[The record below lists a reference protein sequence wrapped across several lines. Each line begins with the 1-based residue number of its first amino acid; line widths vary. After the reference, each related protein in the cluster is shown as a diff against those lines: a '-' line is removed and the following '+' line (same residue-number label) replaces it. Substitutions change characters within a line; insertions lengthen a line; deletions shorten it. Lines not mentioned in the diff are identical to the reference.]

1 VSPSVEPRSELIR
14 PALDGLVPYE
24 PGKPVE
30 VVQRELG
37 LDRVV
42 KLASNEGPFG
52 PFPVAIE
59 AIRRALPES
68 NRYPDGG
75 CYRLRETLAE
85 RHGVR
90 FEEVIVAAGAD
101 AVIGYVCQ
109 STLDPGDEIVTPWPS
124 FPSYVL
130 DPLKAAAVTV
140 RVPLDV
146 GRVDVDAL
154 LAAVTS
160 RTKLAFVPTVNNPTG
175 TMTPRDDLLR
185 FLDAVPEHVLTVID
199 EAYFQYVEDPSFPDA
214 IEEAAKRG
222 RNVLALR
229 TFSKIFGLAGLR
241 IGYGVGP
248 AGVVSAMRT
257 VQRAFD
263 VTTPAQEAALAS
275 LDDDAE
281 LERRRAVNR
290 DAMAALEAVLREHG
304 FDPISPAVGNFL
316 FVDVGEDAA
325 ALDQR
330 LLRRGVIVRPM
341 GSFGAPSALR
351 ITAGTPEEIAFLAE
365 QLDAV
370 LVAEAGRIPAS

>member
-14 PALDGLVPYE
+14 PALDALVPYE

-30 VVQRELG
+30 LVQRELG
-37 LDRVV
+37 LARVV

-52 PFPVAIE
+52 PFPSALE
-59 AIRRALPES
+59 AIQRALPES

-101 AVIGYVCQ
+101 AVIGYACQ

-130 DPLKAAAVTV
+130 DPLKASSVTV
-140 RVPLDV
+140 RVALDE
-146 GRVDVDAL
+146 GRVDLDAL

-185 FLDAVPEHVLTVID
+185 FLDAVPEHVLTVVD
-199 EAYFQYVEDPSFPDA
+199 EAYFQYVDDPAFPDA
-214 IEEAAKRG
+214 IEEAAKG

-241 IGYGVGP
+241 IGYGIGP
-248 AGVVSAMRT
+248 AHVISAMRK

-281 LERRRAVNR
+281 IDRRRAVNR
-290 DAMAALEAVLREHG
+290 EAMAALEAVLREHG
-304 FDPISPAVGNFL
+304 CDPISPAVGNFL

-365 QLDAV
+365 QLEAV
-370 LVAEAGRIPAS
+370 FSNA

>member
-1 VSPSVEPRSELIR
+1 VSRSVEPRSELIR

-30 VVQRELG
+30 LVQRELG
-37 LDRVV
+37 LGRVV

-52 PFPVAIE
+52 PFPSALE
-59 AIRRALPES
+59 AIQRALPGS

-101 AVIGYVCQ
+101 AVIGYACQ

-130 DPLKAAAVTV
+130 DPLKASSVTV
-140 RVPLDV
+140 RVPLDE

-154 LAAVTS
+154 LAAVTP

-185 FLDAVPEHVLTVID
+185 FLDGVPEHVLTVVD
-199 EAYFQYVEDPSFPDA
+199 EAYFQYVDDPSFPDA
-214 IEEAAKRG
+214 IEEAAKAG

-241 IGYGVGP
+241 IGYGIGP
-248 AGVVSAMRT
+248 ARVITAMRK

-281 LERRRAVNR
+281 IERRRAVNR
-290 DAMAALEAVLREHG
+290 EAMAVLEAVLRERG
-304 FDPISPAVGNFL
+304 FDPITPAVGNFL

-341 GSFGAPSALR
+341 GSFGAASALR

-365 QLDAV
+365 QLEVV
-370 LVAEAGRIPAS
+370 LASDTSRTT

>member
-1 VSPSVEPRSELIR
+1 MSPSVEPRSELIR

-30 VVQRELG
+30 MVQRELG
-37 LDRVV
+37 LGRVV

-52 PFPVAIE
+52 PFPSAIE

-85 RHGVR
+85 RHGVP
-90 FEEVIVAAGAD
+90 FEHVIVAAGAD

-130 DPLKAAAVTV
+130 DPLKASSVTV
-140 RVPLDV
+140 RVALDD
-146 GRVDVDAL
+146 GQVDVDAL
-154 LAAVTS
+154 LAAVTP

-185 FLDAVPEHVLTVID
+185 FLEAVPEHVLTVVD

-214 IEEAAKRG
+214 IEEAAKG

-229 TFSKIFGLAGLR
+229 TFSKIYGLAGLR

-248 AGVVSAMRT
+248 PEVISAMRK

-281 LERRRAVNR
+281 IERRRAVNR
-290 DAMAALEAVLREHG
+290 EAMAALEAVLREHG

-316 FVDVGEDAA
+316 YVDVGEDAA

-370 LVAEAGRIPAS
+370 LVSGLGRAPAS

>member
-1 VSPSVEPRSELIR
+1 MSRSVEPRSELIR

-30 VVQRELG
+30 MVQRELG
-37 LDRVV
+37 LGRVV

-52 PFPVAIE
+52 PFPSAIE

-85 RHGVR
+85 RHGVP
-90 FEEVIVAAGAD
+90 FEHVIVAAGAD

-130 DPLKAAAVTV
+130 DPLKASSVTV
-140 RVPLDV
+140 RVPLDD

-154 LAAVTS
+154 LAAVTP

-185 FLDAVPEHVLTVID
+185 FLEAVPEHVLTVVD

-214 IEEAAKRG
+214 IEEAAKG

-229 TFSKIFGLAGLR
+229 TFSKIYGLAGLR

-248 AGVVSAMRT
+248 PEVISAMRK

-281 LERRRAVNR
+281 IERRRAVNR
-290 DAMAALEAVLREHG
+290 EAMAALEAVLREHG

-316 FVDVGEDAA
+316 YFDVGEDAA

-370 LVAEAGRIPAS
+370 LVSGLGRAPAS

>member
-1 VSPSVEPRSELIR
+1 VSRSVEPRSELIR

-30 VVQRELG
+30 LVQRELG
-37 LDRVV
+37 LGRVV

-52 PFPVAIE
+52 PFPSALE
-59 AIRRALPES
+59 AIQRALPGS

-101 AVIGYVCQ
+101 AVIGYACQ
-109 STLDPGDEIVTPWPS
+109 STLDPGDEVVTPWPS

-130 DPLKAAAVTV
+130 DPLKASSVTV
-140 RVPLDV
+140 RVPLDE

-154 LAAVTS
+154 LAAVTP

-185 FLDAVPEHVLTVID
+185 FLDGVPEHVLTVVD
-199 EAYFQYVEDPSFPDA
+199 EAYFQYVDDPSFPDA
-214 IEEAAKRG
+214 IEEAAKAG

-241 IGYGVGP
+241 IGYGIGP
-248 AGVVSAMRT
+248 ARVITAMRK

-281 LERRRAVNR
+281 IERRRAVNR
-290 DAMAALEAVLREHG
+290 EAMAVLEAVLRERG
-304 FDPISPAVGNFL
+304 FDPITPAVGNFL

-365 QLDAV
+365 QLEVV
-370 LVAEAGRIPAS
+370 LASDTSRTT

>member
-1 VSPSVEPRSELIR
+1 VSRSVEPRSELIR

-30 VVQRELG
+30 MVQRELG
-37 LDRVV
+37 LGRVV

-52 PFPVAIE
+52 PFPSAIE

-85 RHGVR
+85 RHGVP
-90 FEEVIVAAGAD
+90 FEHVIVAAGAD

-130 DPLKAAAVTV
+130 DPLKASSVTL
-140 RVPLDV
+140 RVPLDD

-154 LAAVTS
+154 LAAVTP

-185 FLDAVPEHVLTVID
+185 FLDGVPEHVLTVVD

-214 IEEAAKRG
+214 IEEAANG

-229 TFSKIFGLAGLR
+229 TFSKIYGLAGLR

-248 AGVVSAMRT
+248 PEVISAMRK

-281 LERRRAVNR
+281 IERRRAVNR
-290 DAMAALEAVLREHG
+290 EAMAALEAVLREHG

-316 FVDVGEDAA
+316 YVDVGEDAA

-370 LVAEAGRIPAS
+370 LVSGLGRAPAS